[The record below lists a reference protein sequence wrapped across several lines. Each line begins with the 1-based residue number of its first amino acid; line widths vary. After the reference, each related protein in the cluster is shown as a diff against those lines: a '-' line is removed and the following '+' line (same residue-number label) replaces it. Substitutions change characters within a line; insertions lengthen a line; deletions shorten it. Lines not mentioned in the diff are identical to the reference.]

1 MSKMAA
7 IIIRRISLEA
17 VQIVTFNRHGHKESI
32 SILHM
37 WPCPRECKL
46 GAQNPSFP
54 RLVKTLHSLCNA
66 KKWKIRRSTLQP

>member
-17 VQIVTFNRHGHKESI
+17 VQIVTFNRHGHRESI

-46 GAQNPSFP
+46 GGTKSQLPKA
-54 RLVKTLHSLCNA
+54 R
-66 KKWKIRRSTLQP
+66 